1 MIKKYK
7 KVITSGLFAL
17 VCLSFAAAASKS
29 AKMVYPSLEEAT
41 SDSSIKEISIGKTVK
56 SDFNSKKCI
65 IVHDE
70 KLDKDIPVVLYKVKF
85 EEGKTYSIVIKSN
98 PNGVVGLNPD
108 KKSVVIPEIF
118 LFDENKNQ
126 IKNINYVGEAK
137 APTNFE
143 AVLYKVTTD
152 WEIQETGTYYLGVKP
167 DLSSDVGF
175 EFDYGGGTVL
185 PFRTTTE
192 GKFNFVLQNGPSKN
206 TGAAIRKPA
215 KQANAKLQKAVDE
228 IKKAQPAKGDTWYM
242 DIEEDVETRYSASA
256 FYASSI
262 FLMLDERLNLSSVM
276 NDEQKVAF
284 TKALV
289 KDLPDLEED
298 TDVRAIVVGDR
309 FAEQGEL
316 RNLVILISKVQLKK
330 GVIPGVDYGY
340 LFLTNAMLTTNKTT
354 GEKNAISTGYM
365 MNSSINYNFIAVPFD
380 NGMLVTSGNLNLGKE
395 IYKPELSLM
404 DKGNLIDTFV
414 KDEVIENDAE
424 IEAIYKEIISSKENE
439 PVVKIVL
446 APLNYGLYLA
456 KQGKVSEAEKLW
468 KTIDVSK
475 LPSETENDKNTIES
489 LKTIFDRDIPDILTI
504 VKNY

>member
-1 MIKKYK
+1 MLKKFK
-7 KVITSGLFAL
+7 KTMAFFLIASFFAG
-17 VCLSFAAAASKS
+17 FATAASKTATIYS
-29 AKMVYPSLEEAT
+29 SLEEAT
-41 SDSSIKEISIGKTVK
+41 SDASIKEVSVGKTVK
-56 SDFNSKKCI
+56 SEFNSKKCI

-70 KLDKDIPVVLYKVKF
+70 KLDKDIPVILYKVKF
-85 EEGKTYSIVIKSN
+85 EEGKTYSIVFKSN
-98 PNGVVGLNPD
+98 PNGVVGLNPE

-126 IKNINYVGEAK
+126 IKNVNYVGEAK
-137 APTNFE
+137 APTNLE

-152 WEIQETGTYYLGVKP
+152 WEIQTSGTYYLGVKP
-167 DLSSDVGF
+167 DLSTDVGF
-175 EFDYGGGTVL
+175 EFDYGGGNVL

-192 GKFNFVLQNGPSKN
+192 GKFSFVVQNGPSKN
-206 TGAAIRKPA
+206 TGAAIPKPA
-215 KQANAKLQKAVDE
+215 NPKLKKAVDE
-228 IKKAQPAKGDTWYM
+228 IKKAQPAKGDSWYM
-242 DIEEDVETRYSASA
+242 DIEDEVESKYSASA

-276 NDEQKVAF
+276 NEEQKVQF
-284 TKALV
+284 IRALV
-289 KDLPDLEED
+289 KDLPALEED

-365 MNSSINYNFIAVPFD
+365 INSSINYNFIAVPFD
-380 NGMLVTSGNLNLGKE
+380 NGMLVTSGNLNLGNE

-456 KQGKVSEAEKLW
+456 KEGKITEAEKVW
-468 KTIDVSK
+468 KSIDVSK
-475 LPSETENDKNTIES
+475 LPSDTEQDKNTIES
-489 LKTIFDRDIPDILTI
+489 LKTIFDRDIPDVLAI

>member
-1 MIKKYK
+1 MIKKFK
-7 KVITSGLFAL
+7 KTMAFFLIASFFAG
-17 VCLSFAAAASKS
+17 FATAASKTATIYS
-29 AKMVYPSLEEAT
+29 SLEEAT
-41 SDSSIKEISIGKTVK
+41 SDASIKEVSVGKTVK
-56 SDFNSKKCI
+56 SEFNSKKCI

-70 KLDKDIPVVLYKVKF
+70 KLDKDIPVILYKVKF
-85 EEGKTYSIVIKSN
+85 EGGTTYSIVFKSN

-126 IKNINYVGEAK
+126 IKNLNYVGEAK
-137 APTNFE
+137 APTNLE
-143 AVLYKVTTD
+143 SVLYKVTTD

-175 EFDYGGGTVL
+175 EFDYGGGNVL

-215 KQANAKLQKAVDE
+215 KQANSKLQKAVDE

-242 DIEEDVETRYSASA
+242 DIEEDVEIKYSASA
-256 FYASSI
+256 FYAGSI

-276 NDEQKVAF
+276 NEEQKVQF
-284 TKALV
+284 IRALV
-289 KDLPDLEED
+289 KDLPALEED

-316 RNLVILISKVQLKK
+316 RNLIILVSKVQLKK
-330 GVIPGVDYGY
+330 DVIPGVDYGY
-340 LFLTNAMLTTNKTT
+340 RFQTNAMLTTNKST
-354 GEKNAISTGYM
+354 GEKNAISTGFM
-365 MNSSINYNFIAVPFD
+365 INSSINYNFIAVPFE
-380 NGMLVTSGNLNLGKE
+380 NGMLVTASNLNLGKE
-395 IYKPELSLM
+395 NYNPEMSLM

-439 PVVKIVL
+439 PVIKIVL

-456 KQGKVSEAEKLW
+456 KEGKIAEAEKIW
-468 KTIDVSK
+468 KGIDVSK
-475 LPSETENDKNTIES
+475 LPSETDQNKNTIES
-489 LKTIFDRDIPDILTI
+489 LKTIFDRDIPNVLTI

>member
-7 KVITSGLFAL
+7 RVITSGFIALFF
-17 VCLSFAAAASKS
+17 LSFATAASKS
-29 AKMVYPSLEEAT
+29 AKIVYPNLEEAT

-70 KLDKDIPVVLYKVKF
+70 KLDQDIPVILYKVKF
-85 EEGKTYSIVIKSN
+85 EEGKTYSIVFKSN

-126 IKNINYVGEAK
+126 IKNVNYVGEAK
-137 APTNFE
+137 APTNLE

-152 WEIQETGTYYLGVKP
+152 WEIQTSGTYYLGVKP
-167 DLSSDVGF
+167 DLSTDVGF
-175 EFDYGGGTVL
+175 EFDYGGGNVL

-192 GKFNFVLQNGPSKN
+192 GKFSFVVQNGPSKN
-206 TGAAIRKPA
+206 TGAAIPKPA
-215 KQANAKLQKAVDE
+215 NPKLKKAVAE
-228 IKKAQPAKGDTWYM
+228 IQKAQPAKGDTWYM
-242 DIEEDVETRYSASA
+242 DIEDEVESKYSASA

-276 NDEQKVAF
+276 NDEQKVQF
-284 TKALV
+284 TRALV
-289 KDLPDLEED
+289 KDLPALEKD

-316 RNLVILISKVQLKK
+316 RNLIILISKVQLKK
-330 GVIPGVDYGY
+330 GVIPGVDFGY
-340 LFLTNAMLTTNKTT
+340 LFQTNAMLTTNKTT
-354 GEKNAISTGYM
+354 GETNAISTGFM
-365 MNSSINYNFIAVPFD
+365 INSSIDYNFIAVPFD

-395 IYKPELSLM
+395 NYNQELSVM

-424 IEAIYKEIISSKENE
+424 IEAIYKEIISSKEND

-456 KQGKVSEAEKLW
+456 KEGKVAEAEKLW
-468 KTIDVSK
+468 NGIDVSK
-475 LPSETENDKNTIES
+475 LPSETDKDKNSIES
-489 LKTIFDRDIPDILTI
+489 LKTIFDRDIPDLLTI
-504 VKNY
+504 LKNY

>member
-1 MIKKYK
+1 MLKKFK
-7 KVITSGLFAL
+7 KTMAFFLIASFFAG
-17 VCLSFAAAASKS
+17 FATAASKTATIYS
-29 AKMVYPSLEEAT
+29 SLEEAT
-41 SDSSIKEISIGKTVK
+41 SDASIKEVSVGKTVK
-56 SDFNSKKCI
+56 SEFNSKKCI

-70 KLDKDIPVVLYKVKF
+70 KLDKDIPVILYKVKF
-85 EEGKTYSIVIKSN
+85 EEGKTYSIVFKSN
-98 PNGVVGLNPD
+98 PNGVVGLNPE

-126 IKNINYVGEAK
+126 IKNVNYVGEAK
-137 APTNFE
+137 APTNLE

-152 WEIQETGTYYLGVKP
+152 WEIQTSGTYYLGVKP
-167 DLSSDVGF
+167 DLSTDVGF
-175 EFDYGGGTVL
+175 EFDYGGGNVL

-192 GKFNFVLQNGPSKN
+192 GKFSFVVQNGPSKN
-206 TGAAIRKPA
+206 TGAAIPKPA
-215 KQANAKLQKAVDE
+215 NPKLKKAVDE

-242 DIEEDVETRYSASA
+242 DIEDEVESKYSASA

-276 NDEQKVAF
+276 NDEQKVQF
-284 TKALV
+284 TRALV
-289 KDLPDLEED
+289 KDLPALEKD

-330 GVIPGVDYGY
+330 GVIPDVDYGY

-365 MNSSINYNFIAVPFD
+365 INSSINYNFIAVPFD

-439 PVVKIVL
+439 PVIKLVL

-456 KQGKVSEAEKLW
+456 KEGKIAEAEKIW
-468 KTIDVSK
+468 NGIDVSK
-475 LPSETENDKNTIES
+475 LPADTEQDKNTIES
-489 LKTIFDRDIPDILTI
+489 LKTIFDRDIPDVLTI

>member
-7 KVITSGLFAL
+7 RVITSGFIALFF
-17 VCLSFAAAASKS
+17 LSFATAASKS
-29 AKMVYPSLEEAT
+29 AKIVYPSLEEAT
-41 SDSSIKEISIGKTVK
+41 SDPSIKEISIGKTVK

-65 IVHDE
+65 IIHDE

-85 EEGKTYSIVIKSN
+85 EEEKTYSIVFKSN

-126 IKNINYVGEAK
+126 IKNVNYVGEAK
-137 APTNFE
+137 APTNLE

-152 WEIQETGTYYLGVKP
+152 WEIQTSGTYYLGVKP
-167 DLSSDVGF
+167 DLSEDVGF
-175 EFDYGGGTVL
+175 EFDYGGGNVL
-185 PFRTTTE
+185 PFRTTIE
-192 GKFNFVLQNGPSKN
+192 GKFSFVVQNGPSKN
-206 TGAAIRKPA
+206 TGAAIPKPA
-215 KQANAKLQKAVDE
+215 NPKLKKAVAE
-228 IKKAQPAKGDTWYM
+228 IQKAQPAKGDTWYM
-242 DIEEDVETRYSASA
+242 DIEDEVESKYSASA

-276 NDEQKVAF
+276 NDEQKVQF
-284 TKALV
+284 TRALV
-289 KDLPDLEED
+289 KDLPALEKD

-316 RNLVILISKVQLKK
+316 RNLIILISKVQLKK
-330 GVIPGVDYGY
+330 GVIPGVDFGY
-340 LFLTNAMLTTNKTT
+340 LFQTNAMLTTNKTT
-354 GEKNAISTGYM
+354 GETNAISTGFM
-365 MNSSINYNFIAVPFD
+365 INSSIDYNFIAVPFE

-395 IYKPELSLM
+395 SYNAEMSLI

-439 PVVKIVL
+439 PVTKLVL

-456 KQGKVSEAEKLW
+456 KEGKVAEAEKLW
-468 KTIDVSK
+468 KGIDVSK
-475 LPSETENDKNTIES
+475 LPSETDKDKNSIES
-489 LKTIFDRDIPDILTI
+489 LKTIFDRDIPDLLTI
-504 VKNY
+504 LKNY